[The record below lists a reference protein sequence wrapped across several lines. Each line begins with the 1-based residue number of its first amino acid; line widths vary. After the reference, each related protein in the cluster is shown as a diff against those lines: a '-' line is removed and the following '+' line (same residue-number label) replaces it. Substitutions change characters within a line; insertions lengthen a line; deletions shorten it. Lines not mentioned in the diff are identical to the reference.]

1 MHMYMYNAHTIY
13 LMINLLIQCIHVL
26 LLDDEELEEV
36 SVPDPTSLGTPAD
49 LGGGFGNCY

>member
-1 MHMYMYNAHTIY
+1 MYMCNAHTIS
-13 LMINLLIQCIHVL
+13 LMVNLLIQCIHVL

-36 SVPDPTSLGTPAD
+36 SVPDPTSLGTLAD